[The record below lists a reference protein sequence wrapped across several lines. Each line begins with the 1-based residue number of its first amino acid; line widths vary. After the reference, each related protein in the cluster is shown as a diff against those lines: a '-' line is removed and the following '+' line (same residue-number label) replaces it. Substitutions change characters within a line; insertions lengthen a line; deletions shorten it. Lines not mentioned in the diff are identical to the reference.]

1 MVFLGPEGRASPL
14 PPAMLVGVSV
24 KSVTSLFLEVLVEL
38 GFLVDRGASEDTGKR
53 RMGLA
58 LLWPKKIA

>member
-1 MVFLGPEGRASPL
+1 M

-38 GFLVDRGASEDTGKR
+38 GFLADRGASEDTGKR